1 MSPKT
6 ADGTDDT
13 PRQEV
18 RVGCLLGRRVRAANN
33 RSIGRLEEFR
43 VEKRADDWVV
53 SEYLIGVGG
62 LAERL
67 GVGVKLLFG
76 LRVGVRVA
84 RWDQLDVSDPFHPR
98 LTCPVGDLK
107 EE

>member
-1 MSPKT
+1 MSSET
-6 ADGTDDT
+6 AGGTDDT
-13 PRQEV
+13 RRREV
-18 RVGCLLGRRVRAANN
+18 RVGGLLGRRVLAANN

-43 VEKRADDWVV
+43 VEKRDAGWVV

-67 GVGVKLLFG
+67 GVGVRLLFG
-76 LRVGVRVA
+76 RRVGVRVA
-84 RWDQLDVSDPFHPR
+84 RWDQLDISDPYHPR
-98 LTCPVGDLK
+98 LTCPVGELR

>member
-1 MSPKT
+1 MNAT
-6 ADGTDDT
+6 TGGVIEDT
-13 PRQEV
+13 RHEV
-18 RVGCLLGRRVRAANN
+18 RVGCLLGRRVLAGNN

-43 VEKRADDWVV
+43 VEKRADGWVV

-76 LRVGVRVA
+76 RRVGVRVA
-84 RWDQLDVSDPFHPR
+84 RWDQLDISDPYHPK
-98 LTCPVGDLK
+98 LTCPMGDLT

>member
-1 MSPKT
+1 MSANT
-6 ADGTDDT
+6 AGGVDEG
-13 PRQEV
+13 RHEV
-18 RVGCLLGRRVRAANN
+18 RVGRLLGRRVLAANN

-43 VEKRADDWVV
+43 VEQRAGGWVV

-76 LRVGVRVA
+76 RRVSVRVA
-84 RWDQLDVSDPFHPR
+84 RWDQLDISDPYHPR
-98 LTCPVGDLK
+98 LTCPVGDLR